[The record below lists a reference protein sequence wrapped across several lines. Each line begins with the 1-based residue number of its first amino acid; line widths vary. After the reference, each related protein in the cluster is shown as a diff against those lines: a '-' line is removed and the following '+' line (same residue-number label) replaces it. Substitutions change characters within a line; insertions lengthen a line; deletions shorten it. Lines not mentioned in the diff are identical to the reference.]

1 MPARARSMVF
11 AVAIIAA
18 LVIGLTALNESDE
31 PASGSD
37 QLDQVAETLP
47 EPEPDARLISNE
59 IDASEANIVYRLPLA
74 SDPAVVA
81 QNLAAQ
87 LEDQGWSAD
96 EPRLIDPSG
105 ESTQALFIATRS
117 DYKATVRATSEP
129 TDFTVTITVTPATPQ
144 AAP

>member
-18 LVIGLTALNESDE
+18 LVLGLTALNEPDE
-31 PASGSD
+31 PASD
-37 QLDQVAETLP
+37 AERLDELTQTLP

-96 EPRLIDPSG
+96 EPRLVDPSEG
-105 ESTQALFIATRS
+105 STEALFIATRS
-117 DYKATVRATSEP
+117 DYRATVRATSEP
-129 TDFTVTITVTPATPQ
+129 TDFTVTITVTPATAQ
-144 AAP
+144 ASP